1 MLVCKAWFI
10 YWWFE
15 DDFPGGIFNYGR
27 RRIEEMIVV
36 RKRWFRKRIV
46 FCSIVKRICAKVA
59 HACFAFVQCVKYVIK
74 ISVIEYIQ
82 EGLR

>member
-1 MLVCKAWFI
+1 
-10 YWWFE
+10 
-15 DDFPGGIFNYGR
+15 
-27 RRIEEMIVV
+27 MIVV

-46 FCSIVKRICAKVA
+46 FCSIMKRICA

-74 ISVIEYIQ
+74 ISVMEYIQ